1 VREGED
7 AVQCVEGVRVAEE
20 DDVDEGGGDELFWIR
35 SRFWDA
41 ACDLFAAVGEGERRG
56 IAEVG
61 DEEMGGEV
69 VEEGYVVYLAGLDL
83 EGGGGRG
90 TDLSDLAET
99 YYTYSEDLLGLA
111 RAC

>member
-7 AVQCVEGVRVAEE
+7 AVRCVEGVRVAEE
-20 DDVDEGGGDELFWIR
+20 DDVDEGRGDELFWIR

-41 ACDLFAAVGEGERRG
+41 ACDLFAAVGEGKGRG
-56 IAEVG
+56 VAEVG
-61 DEEMGGEV
+61 GEEVGGEV
-69 VEEGYVVYLAGLDL
+69 IEEGYVVYLAGLDL

-90 TDLSDLAET
+90 TDLSDLAKT
-99 YYTYSEDLLGLA
+99 YYTYSKDLLGLA